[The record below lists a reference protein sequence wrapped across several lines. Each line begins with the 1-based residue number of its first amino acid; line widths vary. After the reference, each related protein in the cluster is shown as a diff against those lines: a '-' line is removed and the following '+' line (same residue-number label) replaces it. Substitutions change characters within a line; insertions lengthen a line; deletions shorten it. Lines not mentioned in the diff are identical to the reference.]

1 MAAYG
6 GYTYNGSY
14 TTTDQVANGKQKPIM
29 SYNSKGDTNGWCWP
43 DTKSETVVEQLCV
56 YKYTQSSSSVKVV
69 EASRDYG
76 HVEGLSCKKDDIES
90 NCCVYNIGLN
100 GVQGEDMYPDN
111 VENFA
116 SLPMEKCI
124 RTKPL
129 PKRMQEPQTNTV
141 NATTRVN

>member
-76 HVEGLSCKKDDIES
+76 HVEGKLNLEKERPTSSTDTEVIS
-90 NCCVYNIGLN
+90 NRSFDLYGIAGMV
-100 GVQGEDMYPDN
+100 
-111 VENFA
+111 
-116 SLPMEKCI
+116 LPPCI
-124 RTKPL
+124 L
-129 PKRMQEPQTNTV
+129 F
-141 NATTRVN
+141 